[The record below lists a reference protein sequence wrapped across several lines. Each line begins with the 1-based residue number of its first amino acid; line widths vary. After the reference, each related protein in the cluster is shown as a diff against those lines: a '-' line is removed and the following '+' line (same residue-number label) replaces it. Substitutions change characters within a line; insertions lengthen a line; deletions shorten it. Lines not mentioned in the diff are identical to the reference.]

1 MVPFFFRRIVL
12 NMKKRK
18 YCVIDEEYWEAVS
31 ELDYRIPSFKK
42 YKEKNE
48 FKPFFETLF
57 EVDDLCYVA
66 CLSSKKRKH
75 YRMKP
80 SFDFL
85 KVFIETSIKRKKTVS
100 NDSPIMRK
108 RFFVAVVNL
117 NNMFPVPKGLIKYI
131 DFKDIDQYRD
141 FDDEEDKQKYITL
154 LKKESKSLN
163 KLKISEKAEK
173 LYNIVCNY
181 PDDNQALVQRTVD
194 FKKIEEF
201 AKEYISK

>member
-1 MVPFFFRRIVL
+1 
-12 NMKKRK
+12 MKKRK
-18 YCVIDEEYWEAVS
+18 YCIIDEKYWEAVCK
-31 ELDYRIPSFKK
+31 LDYRIPSFKE
-42 YKEKNE
+42 YKEKKE

-66 CLSSKKRKH
+66 CLSSKKKKH
-75 YRMKP
+75 YKMK
-80 SFDFL
+80 SSVDFL
-85 KVFIETSIKRKKTVS
+85 KVFIETSKKRKKTTS
-100 NDSPIMRK
+100 NDSPIKKK

-117 NNMFPVPKGLIKYI
+117 NNMFPVPKELIKYI

-141 FDDEEDKQKYITL
+141 FKGEKDKQNYITL

-163 KLKISEKAEK
+163 KLEISKKAEK

-181 PDDNQALVQRTVD
+181 PKAKANQALVQRTVD

-201 AKEYISK
+201 AQEYMKKDMLKEK